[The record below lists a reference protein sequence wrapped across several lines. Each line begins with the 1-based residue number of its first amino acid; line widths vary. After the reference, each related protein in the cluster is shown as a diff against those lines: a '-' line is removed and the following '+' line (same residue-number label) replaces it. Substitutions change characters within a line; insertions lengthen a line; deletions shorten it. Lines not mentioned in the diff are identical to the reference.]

1 MQGNMR
7 KTHVPHQPSWNSGTY
22 RARQAVYVTREH
34 QASTLRG
41 NGNGLNGCC
50 CCHLHRANHT
60 IQKREDWET
69 SATWSYQHEP
79 GQTKHMGTH
88 ITTEDDRQTGAQ
100 GNGQDLEKRFVS
112 NHWIDSFTTQKVW
125 QIADINTKSQFPVK
139 MNQMKSPSDWMR
151 RQVCTRGYM
160 QYFVCHHEQKVV
172 APPEGTSS
180 IVWPNLTFPFT
191 SDLSWSCLAWRQLPV
206 LGTDSGP
213 LLCSWP
219 DLCYTKTPL
228 QELAA
233 GCLAKDS
240 QAPASVCKKTQ
251 ERPTLS
257 PFPKHFG
264 AVNSA
269 RKIKWQATGH
279 RFLMVL
285 HHKQLQDRRQ
295 MQACWCVYFRQPQS

>member
-1 MQGNMR
+1 MYLTSQAETPAHIGPDKLFMWQEN
-7 KTHVPHQPSWNSGTY
+7 T
-22 RARQAVYVTREH
+22 RQVHWEAMVMGWMDAVAAICT
-34 QASTLRG
+34 
-41 NGNGLNGCC
+41 
-50 CCHLHRANHT
+50 
-60 IQKREDWET
+60 
-69 SATWSYQHEP
+69 
-79 GQTKHMGTH
+79 GQTILEKLLPPGVTSMSRAGPNIWVPNGTH
-88 ITTEDDRQTGAQ
+88 ISTEDDRQTGAQ

-125 QIADINTKSQFPVK
+125 QIADIKTKSQ
-139 MNQMKSPSDWMR
+139 
-151 RQVCTRGYM
+151 CTRGYM
-160 QYFVCHHEQKVV
+160 QYFVCHHEHKVV

-180 IVWPNLTFPFT
+180 IVRPNLTFPFT
-191 SDLSWSCLAWRQLPV
+191 TDSLWSCLAWRQLPV

-251 ERPTLS
+251 ERPTWS

-295 MQACWCVYFRQPQS
+295 MQSCWCVYFSQLRAKVAILIPGFALSAPWCFKTCHERPVR